1 MVVKMGAAIARS
13 DVLKRAWW
21 PRGEETGPRKRQ
33 SLRRATMAGGSRP
46 SAAAGDLAAAA
57 ERTEL
62 SAGTWAQRMAQLIA
76 KIDAA
81 VTLAA

>member
-1 MVVKMGAAIARS
+1 
-13 DVLKRAWW
+13 
-21 PRGEETGPRKRQ
+21 
-33 SLRRATMAGGSRP
+33 MAGGSRP